1 MAKLNID
8 DIERIAKE
16 VEEQEVLFLKRK
28 LEKLEQDAY
37 WEAYMDSKHG
47 DWGDRDCE

>member
-16 VEEQEVLFLKRK
+16 VEEREIRFWKRK
-28 LEKLEQDAY
+28 LEEDAY
-37 WEAYMDSKHG
+37 YEAYMDSEHG
-47 DWGDRDCE
+47 DWGDRD